1 MPDRVIKRA
10 AVIGLGRFGRAVA
23 RTLSEL
29 GVDVLAIDRELRFV
43 EMVKNEVALAVC
55 VDATQESAL
64 EELDVAKVDLL
75 VVGVGELFEENV
87 LITSWAA
94 EAGIPQIITRA
105 GTPMRRRIL
114 ERIGATR
121 VLFAEQEMGQRLAQS
136 LVRGDA
142 IEFVDLPEGHS
153 LREIDVPAAFL
164 GKTIGELQLRR
175 RHGLA
180 VLAIRRIILAEGKSE
195 RQVYPVPDGDFRFVA
210 GDRLSV
216 IARNEDFGRL
226 EP

>member
-1 MPDRVIKRA
+1 MADRPIKRA

-29 GVDVLAIDRELRFV
+29 GVEVLAVDREMRFV
-43 EMVKNEVALAVC
+43 ERVKNEVALAVC
-55 VDATQESAL
+55 ADASQEDAL
-64 EELDVAKVDLL
+64 EELDLARVDLL
-75 VVGVGELFEENV
+75 VIGVGEFFEENV

-94 EAGIPQIITRA
+94 EAGIPQVITRA
-105 GTPMRRRIL
+105 DTPMRRRIL
-114 ERIGATR
+114 ERVGATR
-121 VLFAEQEMGQRLAQS
+121 VLFAEQEMGQRLAQN
-136 LVRGDA
+136 LVRGDV

-153 LREIDVPAAFL
+153 LREIEVPAAFV

-180 VLAIRRIILAEGKSE
+180 VLAIRRISLAEGRSE
-195 RQVYPVPDGDFRFVA
+195 RRVFPVPDGDFRFEA

-216 IARNEDFGRL
+216 IARNEDFARL
-226 EP
+226 ET

>member
-1 MPDRVIKRA
+1 MADRVIKRA

-29 GVDVLAIDRELRFV
+29 GVEVLAIDRELRLV
-43 EMVKNEVALAVC
+43 ERVKNEVALAVC
-55 VDATQESAL
+55 VDATQEGAL
-64 EELDVAKVDLL
+64 EELDVARMDLL

-94 EAGIPQIITRA
+94 EAGIPQVITRT
-105 GTPMRRRIL
+105 GTQMRRRIL
-114 ERIGATR
+114 ERVGATR

-153 LREIDVPAAFL
+153 LREIEVPAAFV

-180 VLAIRRIILAEGKSE
+180 VLAIRRITLIEGRSE
-195 RQVYPVPDGDFRFVA
+195 RRVFPVPDGDFCFA
-210 GDRLSV
+210 SGDRLSV
-216 IARNEDFGRL
+216 IARNQDFARL

>member
-1 MPDRVIKRA
+1 MSDRVVKRA

-29 GVDVLAIDRELRFV
+29 GVEVLAIDRELRFV
-43 EMVKNEVALAVC
+43 EMVKYEVALAVC

-64 EELDVAKVDLL
+64 EELDVGKVDLL
-75 VVGVGELFEENV
+75 VIGVGELFEENV

-105 GTPMRRRIL
+105 GSPMRRRIL
-114 ERIGATR
+114 ERVGATR
-121 VLFAEQEMGQRLAQS
+121 VLFAEQEMGQRLAQN
-136 LVRGDA
+136 LVRGDT

-153 LREIDVPAAFL
+153 LREIDVPKAFL

-180 VLAIRRIILAEGKSE
+180 VLAVRRIELAEGKSE
-195 RQVYPVPDGDFRFVA
+195 RRVFPVPDGDFRFTA

-216 IARNEDFGRL
+216 IARNEDFARL
-226 EP
+226 EA

>member
-1 MPDRVIKRA
+1 MADRMIKRA

-29 GVDVLAIDRELRFV
+29 GVEVLAVDRELRFV
-43 EMVKNEVALAVC
+43 ERIKDEVALAVC
-55 VDATQESAL
+55 VDATQDGAL
-64 EELDVAKVDLL
+64 EELDIARVDLL
-75 VVGVGELFEENV
+75 VIGVGSLFEVNV

-94 EAGIPQIITRA
+94 EAGIPQIITRTE
-105 GTPMRRRIL
+105 TPMRRRIL
-114 ERIGATR
+114 ERVGATR
-121 VLFAEQEMGQRLAQS
+121 VIFAEQEMGQRLAQN
-136 LVRGDA
+136 LVRGDV

-153 LREIDVPAAFL
+153 LREIEVPAAFV

-175 RHGLA
+175 QHGLA
-180 VLAIRRIILAEGKSE
+180 VLAIRRISLAEGRSE
-195 RQVYPVPDGDFRFVA
+195 RRVYPVPDGDFRFA
-210 GDRLSV
+210 PGDRLSV

>member
-1 MPDRVIKRA
+1 MADRVIKRA

-29 GVDVLAIDRELRFV
+29 GVEVLAVDRELRFV

-55 VDATQESAL
+55 VDATQEGVL
-64 EELDVAKVDLL
+64 EELDIARVDLL
-75 VVGVGELFEENV
+75 IIGVGELFEENV

-94 EAGIPQIITRA
+94 EAGIPQVITRA

-114 ERIGATR
+114 ERVGATR
-121 VLFAEQEMGQRLAQS
+121 VIFAEQEMGQRLAQS
-136 LVRGDA
+136 LVRGDV

-153 LREIDVPAAFL
+153 LREIEAPAAFV

-175 RHGLA
+175 QHGLA
-180 VLAIRRIILAEGKSE
+180 VLAIRRISLAEGRSE
-195 RQVYPVPDGDFRFVA
+195 RRVFPVPDGDFRFAA

-216 IARNEDFGRL
+216 IARNEDFARL
-226 EP
+226 ES

>member
-1 MPDRVIKRA
+1 MSDRVVKRA

-29 GVDVLAIDRELRFV
+29 GVEVLAIDRELRFV
-43 EMVKNEVALAVC
+43 EMVKNEVSLAVC

-64 EELDVAKVDLL
+64 EELDVGKVDLL
-75 VVGVGELFEENV
+75 VIGVGELFEENV

-105 GTPMRRRIL
+105 GSPLRRRIL
-114 ERIGATR
+114 ERVGATR

-136 LVRGDA
+136 LVRGDT

-153 LREIDVPAAFL
+153 LRDIDVPKAFV

-180 VLAIRRIILAEGKSE
+180 VLAVRRISLAEGKSE
-195 RQVYPVPDGDFRFVA
+195 RRVFPVPDGDLRFAA

-216 IARNEDFGRL
+216 IASNEDFARL

>member
-1 MPDRVIKRA
+1 MADRVIKRA

-29 GVDVLAIDRELRFV
+29 GVEVLAIDRELQFV
-43 EMVKNEVALAVC
+43 ERVKDEVSLAVC
-55 VDATQESAL
+55 VDATQEGAL
-64 EELDVAKVDLL
+64 EELDVARVDLL
-75 VVGVGELFEENV
+75 VLGVGESFEENV

-105 GTPMRRRIL
+105 GTQMRRRIL

-153 LREIDVPAAFL
+153 LREIEVPAAFI
-164 GKTIGELQLRR
+164 GSSIGELQLRR

-180 VLAIRRIILAEGKSE
+180 VLAIRRITLMDGRSE
-195 RQVYPVPDGDFRFVA
+195 RRVFPVPDGDVRFAA

-216 IARNEDFGRL
+216 IARNEDFARL